1 MVWVIVGFLSAPQLP
16 YVDLR
21 ILIYLNPM
29 HAVDRFAVKME
40 LYVSEPPNPFMPIL
54 PDILAEMQRLIEAAH
69 AKPIL
74 MRAIGGLAIRVKSGD
89 MQRFFA
95 REYRDLDFVVAEN
108 ERKRIESFFQEMG
121 YESNRQF
128 NLLNGSKRQIYLD
141 PDSDRHVDIF
151 VGKFEMCHK
160 LPMDGRLEID
170 PVTVPLAELLLSK
183 AQIVELN
190 RKDALDIASLLL
202 YNETGH
208 TDDGKINLDYIAKLC
223 GQDWGLY
230 KTTSLSLKRVEEVVR
245 DETLNLTES
254 ERDSILKRITA
265 IHQTFE
271 TMPKSLAWQ
280 MRDKVGTRV
289 RWYEEVEEVA
299 R

>member
-1 MVWVIVGFLSAPQLP
+1 
-16 YVDLR
+16 
-21 ILIYLNPM
+21 
-29 HAVDRFAVKME
+29 
-40 LYVSEPPNPFMPIL
+40 
-54 PDILAEMQRLIEAAH
+54 
-69 AKPIL
+69 
-74 MRAIGGLAIRVKSGD
+74 LAIRVKSGD
-89 MQRFFA
+89 LQKFFA
-95 REYRDLDFVVAEN
+95 REYRDLDFVIADS
-108 ERKRIESFFQEMG
+108 ERKRIEPFFQEMG
-121 YESNRQF
+121 YDSNRQF

-141 PDSDRHVDIF
+141 PNSDRHVDIF

-160 LPMDGRLEID
+160 LPMNGRLEID

-202 YNETGH
+202 YNQTGH
-208 TDDGKINLDYIAKLC
+208 MDEGQINLDYIARLC

-230 KTTSLSLKRVEEVVR
+230 KTTSMSLKRVEEVVQ
-245 DETLNLTES
+245 DKSLSLTES
-254 ERDSILKRITA
+254 ERGLIVERIA
-265 IHQTFE
+265 EIQHTFE
-271 TMPKSLAWQ
+271 AMPKTLAWQ